1 MTNFCAM
8 ISSYYEWW
16 CKILSVA
23 LVVTVTLVMGVIF
36 VNGWTDAPNAI
47 ATAVST
53 RVLKP
58 NMAIGIAVVM
68 NFLGALIMTIFN
80 AQVAETISNIVSFEA
95 QGQVDV
101 AHIALAAALFSIVVW
116 TVAAWYFGI
125 PTSESHALIAGLTG
139 SAMALS
145 GLDAVNGQ
153 EWLKV
158 IIGLLFSTIFG
169 FGGGYLVT
177 KLISF
182 LFYNSSRRRVNKF
195 FTWGQAVA
203 AAANAFLH
211 GAQDGQKFMG
221 VFMLG
226 LYYNGLAEKSGN
238 GFVIP
243 IWVMELCSLT
253 MGIGTSIGGMRI
265 IKSVGMDMVKLETY
279 QGFCSD
285 LSTAICL
292 FFASMFGIPVSTT
305 HTKTTAIM
313 GVGASKRLSSVDW
326 SIVKDMISAWV
337 LTFPGC
343 GLIAY
348 IMAKLFVGI
357 F

>member
-1 MTNFCAM
+1 M
-8 ISSYYEWW
+8 
-16 CKILSVA
+16 SVA
-23 LVVTVTLVMGVIF
+23 LVVTIVLVMGVIF

-58 NMAIGIAVVM
+58 NVAIGIAVVM
-68 NFLGALIMTIFN
+68 NFAGALVMTFFN

-95 QGQVDV
+95 NGNMD
-101 AHIALAAALFSIVVW
+101 ASRIALAASLFAIVVW
-116 TVAAWYFGI
+116 AVAAWYFGI

-139 SAMALS
+139 SAMAMGGLS
-145 GLDAVNGQ
+145 AVNGQ

-158 IIGLLFSTIFG
+158 LIGLVLSTILG
-169 FGGGYLVT
+169 FGGGYLIT
-177 KLISF
+177 KLMIL
-182 LFYNSSRRRVNKF
+182 LFQNVSRMKANKV
-195 FTWGQAVA
+195 FTWGQAIS

-226 LYYNGLAEKSGN
+226 LYYNNLAEKTGN
-238 GFVIP
+238 GFTIP
-243 IWVMELCSLT
+243 IWVMALCSIT

-279 QGFCSD
+279 QGFCAD
-285 LSTAICL
+285 LSAAVCL
-292 FFASMFGIPVSTT
+292 FGASVFGIPVSTT

-313 GVGASKRLSSVDW
+313 GVGAAKRMSSVDW
-326 SIVKDMISAWV
+326 SIVKEMVLAWV

-343 GLIAY
+343 GLIAFV
-348 IMAKLFVGI
+348 MAKFFVAI